1 MIIAFRKLIKE
12 SLKARSGSYS
22 PYSKFKV
29 GAAVLTSS
37 GQIFTGANIEC
48 ASYSITICA
57 ERVAGAKA
65 VSGKQRKFRAIAIS
79 SNSGELAYPCGACLQ
94 FLSEFCDDMIVFL
107 VKSEKI
113 YEEYKLSELLPKQ
126 FHL

>member
-1 MIIAFRKLIKE
+1 MINAFSKLIKE

-29 GAAVLTSS
+29 GAAVLTSR
-37 GQIFTGANIEC
+37 GRIFSGANIEC
-48 ASYSITICA
+48 ASYSITMCV
-57 ERVAGAKA
+57 ERLAGAKA
-65 VSGKQRKFRAIAIS
+65 VSEKHRKFRAIAIS
-79 SNSGELAYPCGACLQ
+79 SSGGEFAYPCGACLQ
-94 FLSEFCDDMIVFL
+94 FLSEFCDDMTVFL

>member
-1 MIIAFRKLIKE
+1 MKIAYGKLIKE
-12 SLKARSGSYS
+12 SLKARSSSYS

-29 GAAVLTSS
+29 GAAVLTS
-37 GQIFTGANIEC
+37 GGRIFTGANIEC

-57 ERVAGAKA
+57 ERVAAAKA
-65 VSGKQRKFRAIAIS
+65 VSEKHRKFSAIAIS
-79 SNSGELAYPCGACLQ
+79 SSGREFAYPCGACLQ
-94 FLSEFCDDMIVFL
+94 FLYEFCDDMTVFL

-113 YEEYKLSELLPKQ
+113 FEEYKLSQLLPKQ